1 MTFVLLVS
9 HTVGDS
15 QPVDTLP
22 PFTTVRPHSLE
33 IPPSE
38 LEGQGE
44 EFDCPS
50 LWALQHQSNG

>member
-50 LWALQHQSNG
+50 LWAL